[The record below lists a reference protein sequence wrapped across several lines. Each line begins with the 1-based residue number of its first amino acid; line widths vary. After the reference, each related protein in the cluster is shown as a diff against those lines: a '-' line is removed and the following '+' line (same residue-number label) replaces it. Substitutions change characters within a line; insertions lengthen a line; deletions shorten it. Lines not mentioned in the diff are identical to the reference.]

1 MVKFIKFLAVGGLAT
16 AIQYGILILLV
27 ETYLALP
34 VVASSIGY
42 LVSSIANYLLNYY
55 FTFSSSASHSLAI
68 IKFVGV
74 VLIGLLINSF
84 LVFVMTEIISIYYII
99 AQIVA
104 TLAVLIWNFFAH
116 KYWTYKSHEGS

>member
-1 MVKFIKFLAVGGLAT
+1 MKFIKFLGVGGLAT

-27 ETYLALP
+27 ETNLALP

-68 IKFVGV
+68 VKFLV
-74 VLIGLLINSF
+74 VALIGLLINS
-84 LVFVMTEIISIYYII
+84 LLIYVMTEMISIYYII

-116 KYWTYKSHEGS
+116 KYWTYKSHKGN